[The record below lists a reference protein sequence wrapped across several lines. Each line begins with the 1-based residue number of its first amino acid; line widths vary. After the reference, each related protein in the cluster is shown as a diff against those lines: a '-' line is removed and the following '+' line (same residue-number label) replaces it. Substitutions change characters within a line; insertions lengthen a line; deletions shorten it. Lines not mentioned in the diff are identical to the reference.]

1 MCFSAGAS
9 FGASVALS
17 VIGVAAIKKAKTSDQ
32 IPFAVI
38 PFIFAVQQFSEG
50 FVWLALSNPAF
61 AFLGKVSSY
70 TFLVFAQIVWPLLVP
85 ISITMLEK
93 DVKRKIILRIF
104 IGIGALVSSYF
115 THRLL
120 MYGVHANI
128 AGHHVAYKQVF
139 PDSLAHIAD
148 ILYGLATIAPI
159 FLSKVKRMWTFG
171 VAVSIAYIITAVFY
185 VHYILSVWCFFA
197 AIISILIYMIV
208 CGIATADRKTI
219 PAKVHF

>member
-1 MCFSAGAS
+1 MCFCAEAS
-9 FGASVALS
+9 FGASAVLS
-17 VIGVAAIKKAKTSDQ
+17 VIGVAAIKKVKTRDQ

-70 TFLVFAQIVWPLLVP
+70 TFLIFAQIIWPLLVP
-85 ISITMLEK
+85 ISITLLEK
-93 DVKRKIILRIF
+93 DVKRKRILKLF
-104 IGIGALVSSYF
+104 WGIGFLVSSYF
-115 THRLL
+115 THRLI
-120 MYGVHANI
+120 MYGVQANI

-139 PDSLAHIAD
+139 PDSLAHIID

-159 FLSKVKRMWTFG
+159 FLSKVRRMWTFG
-171 VAVSIAYIITAVFY
+171 VAVSIAYIITAIFY

-197 AIISILIYMIV
+197 AIISILIYLIFR
-208 CGIATADRKTI
+208 GIAAADQKIT
-219 PAKVHF
+219 PA

>member
-1 MCFSAGAS
+1 MCFCAEAS
-9 FGASVALS
+9 FGASAILS
-17 VIGVAAIKKAKTSDQ
+17 VIGVAAIKKVKTRDQ

-70 TFLVFAQIVWPLLVP
+70 IFLIFAQIVWPLLVP

-93 DVKRKIILRIF
+93 DKKRKRILNLF
-104 IGIGALVSSYF
+104 WGIGFLVSSYF
-115 THRLL
+115 THRLI
-120 MYGVHANI
+120 MYGVQANI

-139 PDSLAHIAD
+139 PDSLAHIID
-148 ILYGLATIAPI
+148 VLYGLATIAPI
-159 FLSKVKRMWTFG
+159 FLSKVRRMWTFG
-171 VAVSIAYIITAVFY
+171 VAVSIAYIITAIFY

-197 AIISILIYMIV
+197 AIISILIYLIFR
-208 CGIATADRKTI
+208 GIAAADQKIT
-219 PAKVHF
+219 PA